1 LRFSGKV
8 WRHLPSGA
16 HPLHARYILYASG
29 RWNRALEY
37 GCLYTA
43 LTPEG
48 ARAEY
53 EKYRTRAQG
62 PGSGKPR
69 DLVSIEVTATP
80 VLDLTDETVRTWLGV
95 TLSSLIGDEEADL
108 ESCRSIADWARSEGY
123 RAILAPSAAREG
135 ERVLAIYIEGPV
147 RDLDWD
153 MGPDRIPLN
162 Y

>member
-8 WRHLPSGA
+8 WRHLPAGA

-53 EKYRTRAQG
+53 EKYRARAQG
-62 PGSGKPR
+62 PERSKPR
-69 DLVSIEVTATP
+69 DLVSIEVAVTP
-80 VLDLTDETVRTWLGV
+80 MLDLTDETVRTRLGV
-95 TLSSLIGDEEADL
+95 ALPTLLGDEEADL
-108 ESCRSIADWARSEGY
+108 ESCRTVADWARSEGY

-147 RDLDWD
+147 RNLDWEV
-153 MGPDRIPLN
+153 GSDRIPLN